1 MPQSRNQAYIFQRYL
16 WLYETIALHQ
26 PVSFS
31 QISDLWQVSR
41 HGDGTPLPHKTFE
54 NHRKAV
60 ADLFDIDI
68 ICDRATNLYS
78 IAKGSTSLSREAI
91 NLLNN
96 ALTLHSVA
104 TVRDS
109 ARFVFTES
117 VFNSSEYISI
127 AISALNALQSLS
139 LTYRH
144 NYDDASIENITVK
157 PIGLKMFKQRWYL
170 VAENP
175 DGAPYSYAFDRIV
188 ALSLGGKISPSE
200 IDLQTLFS
208 DSYGIIRE
216 KGVKAEDI
224 ILKVEL
230 EQANYFKHLP
240 LHSSQEIIGEDSN
253 YCYIKLH
260 LCPTCD
266 FIMEILSHGSKI
278 KVISPDSVRDR
289 IAEIIRKQY
298 QTYAQ

>member
-1 MPQSRNQAYIFQRYL
+1 MPQSRNLTYIFQRYL

-26 PVSFS
+26 PVSYS

-41 HGDGTPLPHKTFE
+41 LGDGTPLPHKTFE

-60 ADLFDIDI
+60 AELFDINI
-68 ICDRATNLYS
+68 VCNRATNLYS
-78 IAKGSTSLSREAI
+78 IAKDVTSLSRDAI

-96 ALTLHSVA
+96 ALTLHNVA
-104 TVRDS
+104 SLRDS
-109 ARFVFTES
+109 SRYVFTES
-117 VFNSSEYISI
+117 VFNSSEYIAI
-127 AISALNALQSLS
+127 AISALNSSQSLQ

-144 NYDDASIENITVK
+144 NYNNASIESVTIK

-175 DGAPYSYAFDRIV
+175 DGNPYSYAFDRILS
-188 ALSLGGKISPSE
+188 LSLGSKISPSE
-200 IDLQTLFS
+200 MDLQMLFV

-216 KGVKAEDI
+216 KGVRAEDI
-224 ILKVEL
+224 ILKVEH

-240 LHSSQEIIGEDSN
+240 IHSSQEIIGEDSH

-260 LCPTCD
+260 LCPTYD
-266 FIMEILSHGSKI
+266 FIMEILSHGAKV
-278 KVISPDSVRDR
+278 KVISPDSVKYR
-289 IAEIIRKQY
+289 ITEIINKQY
-298 QTYAQ
+298 QAYKQ